1 MRNPSG
7 EQDLSREGLGFFLVM
22 VRCGDQKAI
31 EVVTEEFDRLH
42 RVIDEMEK
50 GTP

>member
-7 EQDLSREGLGFFLVM
+7 EQDLSREGLGFFLAM
-22 VRCGDQKAI
+22 VRSGDEKAV

-42 RVIDEMEK
+42 RVIEELEK